1 LRLDGSVVQA
11 ILASRCGIKIFA
23 LCSAAVFFL
32 ASPSLGRA
40 QNTGRIDC
48 PRNDGYVYLYSSMVT
63 MEVRATLQCNE
74 VIQLTG
80 RYDNYYG
87 VRNAKGETGYV
98 PIASIVVLKDQPGS
112 RLPAPTSEP
121 LGRERTPYDARP
133 REVHVA
139 GPATGAGFT
148 LRNDT
153 PVHVKL
159 TKIISPATVHAG
171 DVIEFEVVDDVLV
184 EGVPVLTKGAIASGV
199 ISEAE
204 PKKRFGRGGR
214 LVFSVKSVSLADGE
228 KATVRCY
235 QEISGS
241 ANTSSGASVVPLASG
256 KDAIAPQGTKFTV
269 LVDGVVPLKR
279 ESFVAPKDISAAPP
293 ETPAQAPRQ

>member
-1 LRLDGSVVQA
+1 MRV
-11 ILASRCGIKIFA
+11 FA

-32 ASPSLGRA
+32 VSPSLGRA

-48 PRNDGYVYLYSSMVT
+48 PRNDGYVYLYRSMVT

-80 RYDNYYG
+80 RYDNYYS
-87 VRNAKGETGYV
+87 VRNAKGDTGYV

-112 RLPAPTSEP
+112 GLPASTSEP

-139 GPATGAGFT
+139 ASATVAGFT

-153 PVHVKL
+153 PVRVKL
-159 TKIISPATVHAG
+159 TKAISSATAHAG

-214 LVFSVKSVSLADGE
+214 LVFSIKSVSLTDGE

-241 ANTSSGASVVPLASG
+241 SNTSSGDAVVPLASG
-256 KDAIAPQGTKFTV
+256 KDAVVPQDTKFTL
-269 LVDGVVPLKR
+269 LVDGDVPLKR
-279 ESFVAPKDISAAPP
+279 ESFVTPKDVSAASPATPPQAPK
-293 ETPAQAPRQ
+293 Q

>member
-1 LRLDGSVVQA
+1 M
-11 ILASRCGIKIFA
+11 KIFA

-32 ASPSLGRA
+32 VSPSLGRA

-80 RYDNYYG
+80 RYDNYYS
-87 VRNAKGETGYV
+87 VRNAKGDTGYV

-112 RLPAPTSEP
+112 GLPASTSEP

-139 GPATGAGFT
+139 APATIAGLT

-153 PVHVKL
+153 PVHVKP
-159 TKIISPATVHAG
+159 TKTISFATAHAG

-204 PKKRFGRGGR
+204 PKKHFGRGGR
-214 LVFSVKSVSLADGE
+214 LVFSITSVSLADGE

-241 ANTSSGASVVPLASG
+241 ANTSSGDSAVPLASG
-256 KDAIAPQGTKFTV
+256 KDAIVPQDTKFTA
-269 LVDGVVPLKR
+269 LIDGDVPLKR
-279 ESFVAPKDISAAPP
+279 ESFVAAKDASMAPP
-293 ETPAQAPRQ
+293 VTPAHAPRQ